1 MFQTHKQHNGEMIQ
15 KNIFEFKKYSYI
27 PEFGSYTI

>member
-15 KNIFEFKKYSYI
+15 KNILDFKKYSYI
-27 PEFGSYTI
+27 CET